1 MQHEIDFTWISPS
14 GYFDQPRFRLLNDV
28 VIGGYEIHAGFETD
42 GFTFPW
48 FVHAV
53 YSPFGRG
60 LRAAVLHDWLLFNG
74 ELSRKECA
82 EAFYEQLIED
92 QVDWRISKI
101 MYLAVRAWD
110 IRYASR

>member
-1 MQHEIDFTWISPS
+1 MKIQFEWIEPQDEF
-14 GYFDQPRFRLLNDV
+14 GRPTVKLLLPV
-28 VIGGYEIHAGFETD
+28 VIQGFLIPAGFETD

-48 FVHAV
+48 FVRAV

-60 LRAAVLHDWLLFNG
+60 LRAAILHDYLLFNG

-82 EAFYEQLIED
+82 EAFYGQLIED

-110 IRYASR
+110 IRHA